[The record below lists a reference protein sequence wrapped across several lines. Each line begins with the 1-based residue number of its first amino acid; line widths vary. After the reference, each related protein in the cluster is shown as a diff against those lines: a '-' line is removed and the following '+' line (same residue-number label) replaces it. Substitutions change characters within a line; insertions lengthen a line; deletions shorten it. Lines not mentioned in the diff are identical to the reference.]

1 MSQVTKVESRGT
13 RWARWARWAALAVT
27 ISLLLLDSLAKVLV
41 LAPAVEG
48 TLQLGYERHHVFWL
62 GVVEAACTVAFAV
75 PRTCLIG
82 AILLTGFLGGATAS
96 HVRLDQA
103 FAFPVLAGV
112 IVWATLL
119 LRRPDARHLL
129 RLTAGAP

>member
-1 MSQVTKVESRGT
+1 MSRVTKVESRG
-13 RWARWARWAALAVT
+13 ARWTRWAALAVT
-27 ISLLLLDSLAKVLV
+27 SFLLLLDSLGKVLV
-41 LAPAVEG
+41 LAPMVEG
-48 TLQLGYERHHVFWL
+48 TLRLGYQRHHVFWL

-75 PRTCLIG
+75 PRTSPIG

-112 IVWATLL
+112 IVWVTLL

-129 RLTAGAP
+129 RVTAGAP